1 MKHLKQLLILVLL
14 VILGIGQVWG
24 TESLSTFAKIK
35 NESPTASFTA
45 SSSGSNNVYSTGTTF
60 SITSKESNVWT
71 LTPATTGSIFFSMNN
86 SEGGFHLGSGSY
98 DAGNSTLVSSSSFLN
113 VTQVAVRGKTGKNGS
128 VTIGV
133 KVGNT
138 SLTLQQGSSAT
149 FSGGTAAT
157 ATFTTSTALSGAV
170 TVTMTDGATN
180 IAYYIESVTVTY
192 SSDGPEEPTV

>member
-1 MKHLKQLLILVLL
+1 MKHFKQLLIFVLL
-14 VILGIGQVWG
+14 VIFGVGQVWG
-24 TESLSTFAKIK
+24 TESLSTFAKTK

-86 SEGGFHLGSGSY
+86 SEGGFHLGSGNY
-98 DAGNSTLVSSSSFLN
+98 DAGNSTLVSSSSFSN
-113 VTQVAVRGKTGKNGS
+113 VTQVAVKGKTGK
-128 VTIGV
+128 

-157 ATFTTSTALSGAV
+157 ATFTTSSALSGAV

-180 IAYYIESVTVTY
+180 IAYYIESVTITY
-192 SSDGPEEPTV
+192 TSGGSQEPSLLLDPS